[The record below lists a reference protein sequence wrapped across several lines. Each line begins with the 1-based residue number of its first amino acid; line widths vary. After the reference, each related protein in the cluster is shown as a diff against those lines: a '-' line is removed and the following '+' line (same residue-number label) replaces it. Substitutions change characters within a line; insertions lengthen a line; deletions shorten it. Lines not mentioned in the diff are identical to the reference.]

1 MDLSILPIEIIYKI
15 ASYNGYKLRNNK
27 LIKQLEVS
35 ERIKNFFK
43 NKIINTE
50 TYKHITTCELGKIDD
65 FIYVLTIFLNY
76 TGKFVFMLHKND
88 RHSSVTIGAY
98 EMIEYLKFN

>member
-1 MDLSILPIEIIYKI
+1 MDLSILPIEIIHKI

-27 LIKQLEVS
+27 LMKQLEVS
-35 ERIKNFFK
+35 ESIKDFFK

-50 TYKHITTCELGKIDD
+50 TDRYKITTCELGKTDD
-65 FIYVLTIFLNY
+65 FIYVLGIFLSY

-88 RHSSVTIGAY
+88 RYSSVTIGAY
-98 EMIEYLKFN
+98 EMIE